1 MPISNEKIPFN
12 EDQQVFFSR
21 LVRKIF
27 LEDWVMKL
35 VALVITLAL
44 WLGVTGLRAP
54 KTVRLRAV
62 ALNLQISND
71 VEITNSP
78 VQEVDIVVTGEK
90 RKTDNLNARDLVASL
105 DLSNVQPGLRSI
117 ELTPENINIELPT
130 GVKLEEIQPNK
141 IAFTIETVEER
152 EIAVKASTEGN
163 VEENFEIYSETIL
176 PQKVRV
182 RAPSSYIKSL
192 NFVSTEKINLE
203 NRNQDFTAK
212 QIPLNVSNPKATVLD
227 TAVDVLFRI
236 GEKRIEKTFYVAVK
250 DSATNKKIKV
260 VLYGVQT
267 LLSNIRAENLQV
279 EMIKNEVGEDFPQII
294 LSAELQDKVE
304 IREPKINQS
313 KYSSKNLQ

>member
-1 MPISNEKIPFN
+1 MPIPNEKIPFT
-12 EDQQVFFSR
+12 EERQIFISR

-27 LEDWVMKL
+27 LEDWLMKL

-78 VQEVDIVVTGEK
+78 VQEVDIVVIGDK

-105 DLSNVQPGLRSI
+105 DLSNVQPGLQSI

-141 IAFTIETVEER
+141 IAFNIETVEER
-152 EIAVKASTEGN
+152 EIPVKAAVEGK
-163 VEENFEIYSETIL
+163 VAENFEIYSETIM

-203 NRNQDFTAK
+203 NRTEDFTAK

-227 TAVDVLFRI
+227 TAVDVQFRI
-236 GEKRIEKTFYVAVK
+236 GEKRVEKTFYVQIK
-250 DSATNKKIKV
+250 DGETNKKIKV
-260 VLYGVQT
+260 VLYGIQS
-267 LLSNIRAENLQV
+267 LLNNIRAEDLQG
-279 EMIKNEVGEDFPQII
+279 EIIKNESGEDLPKLI
-294 LSAELQDKVE
+294 LPEGLQNIVE
-304 IREPKINQS
+304 IREIKII
-313 KYSSKNLQ
+313 